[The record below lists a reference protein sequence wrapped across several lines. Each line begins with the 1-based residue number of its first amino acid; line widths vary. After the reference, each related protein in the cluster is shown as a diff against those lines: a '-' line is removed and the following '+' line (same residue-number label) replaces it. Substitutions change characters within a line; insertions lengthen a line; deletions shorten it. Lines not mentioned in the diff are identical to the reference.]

1 MMWYGM
7 TEYGVEENVPNHDAV
22 SVVISVPT
30 SESPN
35 AFKIYVTM
43 TA

>member
-1 MMWYGM
+1 MM
-7 TEYGVEENVPNHDAV
+7 EYGVEENVPNHDAV
-22 SVVISVPT
+22 SAVISVPT
-30 SESPN
+30 RESTN